1 MNRKNILYALC
12 VFACLILFALFSTS
26 QGVLLTPL
34 VEHYGLTE
42 SSQGIPNAALNI
54 GCTIALLTSLVVMGR
69 IAKPKLLIMAMTAT
83 IILILPLCSKP
94 GFILLVALYAL
105 VGLAVGYIDTL
116 GSSAI
121 ADLFHG
127 KSASLMMG
135 ALHAVFGIAGIVSP
149 LVMGSLLKGGLQW
162 NWVYL
167 IIAGVGCA
175 LYAYVLPVGR
185 GWIREDA
192 GVKSASIRLSR
203 EMLAR
208 FFGNRDQL
216 LLLAAVLVYCLYF
229 GGVTVWTDRFIDK
242 ELNNPAL
249 GATALS
255 LFWLGVTASRLLT
268 PLLKVTPLRYIQC
281 AGLLGAAVLL
291 PGVLSGNAYVM
302 AGAVVVSSLLA
313 GAVIPMIL
321 HVSCERFSENTLLA
335 TTTILLGVYAGQA
348 LGPMII
354 GQMEAAM
361 SIKAGMLF
369 CVAAV
374 GLSGVAAWG
383 IRAKKG

>member
-149 LVMGSLLKGGLQW
+149 LVMGSLLKGGRCTPMSCRW
-162 NWVYL
+162 
-167 IIAGVGCA
+167 AGG
-175 LYAYVLPVGR
+175 G
-185 GWIREDA
+185 
-192 GVKSASIRLSR
+192 SARMR
-203 EMLAR
+203 
-208 FFGNRDQL
+208 
-216 LLLAAVLVYCLYF
+216 V
-229 GGVTVWTDRFIDK
+229 
-242 ELNNPAL
+242 
-249 GATALS
+249 
-255 LFWLGVTASRLLT
+255 
-268 PLLKVTPLRYIQC
+268 
-281 AGLLGAAVLL
+281 
-291 PGVLSGNAYVM
+291 
-302 AGAVVVSSLLA
+302 
-313 GAVIPMIL
+313 
-321 HVSCERFSENTLLA
+321 
-335 TTTILLGVYAGQA
+335 
-348 LGPMII
+348 
-354 GQMEAAM
+354 
-361 SIKAGMLF
+361 
-369 CVAAV
+369 
-374 GLSGVAAWG
+374 
-383 IRAKKG
+383 

>member
-1 MNRKNILYALC
+1 M
-12 VFACLILFALFSTS
+12 
-26 QGVLLTPL
+26 
-34 VEHYGLTE
+34 
-42 SSQGIPNAALNI
+42 
-54 GCTIALLTSLVVMGR
+54 
-69 IAKPKLLIMAMTAT
+69 
-83 IILILPLCSKP
+83 
-94 GFILLVALYAL
+94 
-105 VGLAVGYIDTL
+105 
-116 GSSAI
+116 
-121 ADLFHG
+121 
-127 KSASLMMG
+127 
-135 ALHAVFGIAGIVSP
+135 
-149 LVMGSLLKGGLQW
+149 
-162 NWVYL
+162 
-167 IIAGVGCA
+167 
-175 LYAYVLPVGR
+175 
-185 GWIREDA
+185 
-192 GVKSASIRLSR
+192 KSASIRLSR

-354 GQMEAAM
+354 GQMEATM